1 MAATVLTDIDFN
13 SSTWKDVVAGEFT
26 QRLGFLTGGALVE
39 APDNMIGGNDKG
51 YTTTFTAWDTL
62 TGDADTITGSYTTT
76 VNSFGTWK
84 DICVWTEKEKAWG
97 QEQIVNVVTGND
109 GMNEVARQ
117 IAEYVAGQVHAQA
130 MSVLSGVF
138 SVELGTTHSTGTDY
152 TGSTIDGAGVLAA
165 KLKLGDNQDMLKI
178 ALMNSKVHNDAV
190 ANGTITSQ
198 IQGVSNEMFRSGNLG
213 SLYGMIPVQTDKLT
227 ATSSVYPSYFC
238 APGAMVYKLRPRSA
252 SSQTNGNL
260 TQISVNGF
268 NIELERH
275 RVALTNGGQD
285 VLIVRWSSTAHVLGV
300 QYDGSGTATNPT
312 NAQLATAANWTKV
325 APDDKLIRIV
335 ELKTL

>member
-1 MAATVLTDIDFN
+1 MAATVLSDIDFN
-13 SSTWKDVVAGEFT
+13 SSTWKDEVAGEFT
-26 QRLGFLTGGALVE
+26 QKLGFLTAGALRE
-39 APDNMIGGNDKG
+39 APENMIGGNDKG

-62 TGDADTITGSYTTT
+62 TGDVDRISGSYSTT

-84 DICVWTEKEKAWG
+84 DICVWCESEKAWG
-97 QEQIVNVVTGND
+97 QEQIVNVVTGKD
-109 GMNEVARQ
+109 GMSEVARQ
-117 IAEYVAGQVHAQA
+117 VGEYVAGQVHAQ
-130 MSVLSGVF
+130 SLSTLSGVF
-138 SVELGTTHSTGTDY
+138 SVELATTHSTGNDY
-152 TGSTIDGAGVLAA
+152 AGSTIDGAGVLAA

-178 ALMNSKVHNDAV
+178 ALMNSKVHNDGI

-198 IQGVSNEMFRSGNLG
+198 IQGVANEMFRSGQLG
-213 SLYGMIPVQTDKLT
+213 NLYGMTPVQTDKLT
-227 ATSSVYPSYFC
+227 ATASVYPSYFC

-260 TQISVNGF
+260 TQISVGGF

-275 RVALTNGGQD
+275 RVALSNGGQD
-285 VLIVRWSSTAHVLGV
+285 VLIVRYSATTHVLGV
-300 QYDGSGTATNPT
+300 QYDGSGTSSNPT